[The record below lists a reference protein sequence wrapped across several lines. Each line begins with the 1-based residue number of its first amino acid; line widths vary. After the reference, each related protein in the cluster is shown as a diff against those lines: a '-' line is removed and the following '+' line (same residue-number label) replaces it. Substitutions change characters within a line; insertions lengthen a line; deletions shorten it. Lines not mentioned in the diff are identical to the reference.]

1 MHHQKL
7 LCMLHSCHV
16 SILACCVRE
25 SALLKNYSSYA
36 AQFGYPLSTSLPTRN
51 ISIILSYP
59 ILSFSKNLIKPPYV
73 MLFILFKLLIYS
85 CYVFK
90 CLLPRCKFICVRHGR
105 EIVGNV
111 PRFVRPLRT
120 FINDN
125 Y

>member
-16 SILACCVRE
+16 RILACCVRE

-59 ILSFSKNLIKPPYV
+59 ILCFSKTLSNRPK
-73 MLFILFKLLIYS
+73 LFKLIIYS

-90 CLLPRCKFICVRHGR
+90 NVYFLAVNLCVRHGR
-105 EIVGNV
+105 EIVENA
-111 PRFVRPLRT
+111 PQFARPLRT
-120 FINDN
+120 CINDN